1 MPENIGQTVTLTIDG
16 REVTVPKG
24 TSLIEAARQA
34 GIFVPHYCY
43 DPDLSV
49 VASCRL
55 CLVEIEKVPKLQP
68 SCNAPAQD
76 GQVVF
81 TQSEK
86 VLDARKMQMEFLLVQ
101 HPLDCPVCDQGGEC
115 KLQEYS
121 RNHGFHETRFR
132 FQRRTFPKPD
142 IGPFID
148 LERNRC
154 VLCSR
159 CVRFLDEKGGNAEL
173 AVVSRG
179 NKSFISTFKE
189 KPLQGDFTGNI
200 TDLCPVGA
208 LTSKVTRFRVRVWE
222 LKDAPSV
229 CSMCSVG
236 CNINLQYRS
245 RTREVLRITP
255 RDNAEVNHRW
265 LCDMGRFGF
274 DQFNSDLRRRSPEA
288 KTASGEMET
297 VNWGQAISET
307 VNQLKAAVDAKGAS
321 SVAGLIS
328 PRQSN
333 ETLFLFQQLMRDVV
347 GTQNI
352 DHRTEYSISDN
363 DDGYLTSLALGAIN
377 QPLEEARRA
386 SDIFIVGSDLPN
398 EAPILRLQVREH
410 KQAGKQVLFAFSRN
424 TRMDKDCSDLWFYH
438 PGGDAAFLAGAL
450 HAVYQQTKQSPGAD
464 AKKLLEATSFED
476 AQDITQ
482 LSPDRF
488 TAFAKQL
495 IASDAPTLLLGESA
509 YNGGKGVAAVKLA
522 AALLKAAGKAGE
534 SLPLSLVLPY
544 VNSRGAADLGCYPH
558 RGPGYE
564 SVGAPGKN
572 TTEILNGCVDGS
584 IQALVLFNVNL
595 IEDYPDRELAT
606 KALNSVPLLIV
617 ADAFK
622 YKTGEAANIFLPLST
637 YSEEDG
643 SYANFSGRVQ
653 RAEKALPQL
662 DGALSGYQVLLA
674 LGERW
679 GAGWRQVRPPQIF
692 EHIAKAASHYNGLSW
707 VKLGAQGQYAQAV
720 DPSRFENSVC
730 MADAALPS
738 LNGSPSGEYS
748 YRLVGGRSLFDHAG
762 EKRFAR
768 PMVERS
774 APCAAELHPDDAKT
788 IGVAE
793 GESIKITGERGT
805 VELPARISCSTQ
817 PGCVTVLGRYEH
829 VPLNQITVES
839 APWVKIQP

>member
-1 MPENIGQTVTLTIDG
+1 MSDINGQTVTLTIDG
-16 REVTVPKG
+16 REITVPKG

-34 GIFVPHYCY
+34 DIFIPHYCY

-173 AVVSRG
+173 AVVQRG
-179 NKSFISTFKE
+179 NKSYISTFKE

-236 CNINLQYRS
+236 CNINMQHRN

-255 RDNAEVNHRW
+255 RPNEDVNHRW

-274 DQFNSDLRRRSPEA
+274 DQFNSGERRRNPEI
-288 KTASGEMET
+288 KNESGVLET
-297 VNWGQAISET
+297 TNWGLAINEA
-307 VNQLKAAVDAKGAS
+307 VKRLKATVESKGAA
-321 SVAGLIS
+321 SVAGLIG

-333 ETLFLFQQLMRDVV
+333 EALFLFQQFMREAV

-352 DHRTEYSISDN
+352 DHRTEYSITDN
-363 DDGYLTSLALGAIN
+363 DDGYLTSLALGAVN

-386 SDIFIVGSDLPN
+386 SDIIIVGSDLPN

-410 KQAGKQVLFAFSRN
+410 KLRGKQVLFAYSRN
-424 TRMDKDCSDLWFYH
+424 TRMDDDCSDLWLYH

-450 HAVYQQTKQSPGAD
+450 HAVFQETNQTPD
-464 AKKLLEATSFED
+464 AETQKLLDSTSFED

-482 LSPDRF
+482 LSPERF
-488 TAFAKQL
+488 AAFAKQL
-495 IASDAPTLLLGESA
+495 IGSEAPTLLLGESA

-522 AALLKAAGKAGE
+522 AALLKAAGKTSHAM
-534 SLPLSLVLPY
+534 PLSLVLPY
-544 VNSRGAADLGCYPH
+544 VNSRGAADMGCYPH
-558 RGPGYE
+558 RGPGYGPI
-564 SVGAPGKN
+564 SAPGKN
-572 TTEILNGCVDGS
+572 TTEILNGCIDGS
-584 IQALVLFNVNL
+584 IQALVLCNVNL
-595 IEDYPDRELAT
+595 IEEYPDRALAQ
-606 KALNSVPLLIV
+606 KALQAVPLLIV
-617 ADAFK
+617 AGPFK
-622 YKTGEAANIFLPLST
+622 YETGELATVFLPLST

-643 SYANFSGRVQ
+643 TYTNFGGRVQ

-662 DGALSGYQVLLA
+662 DGTLSGYQVFLA

-679 GAGWRQVRPPQIF
+679 GLGWRQVRPPQIF
-692 EHIAKAASHYNGLSW
+692 EHISQAASHYNGLSW
-707 VKLGAQGQYAQAV
+707 SKLGTAGQQSLPV
-720 DPSRFENSVC
+720 DSSQFSI
-730 MADAALPS
+730 ADASLPS

-748 YRLVGGRSLFDHAG
+748 YRLVGGRSLFDRAG
-762 EKRFAR
+762 EKRFAA
-768 PMVERS
+768 PMVDRS
-774 APCAAELHPDDAKT
+774 APCAAELHPDDAEAL
-788 IGVAE
+788 GVSE
-793 GESIKITGERGT
+793 GESITVAGERGS
-805 VELPARISCSTQ
+805 VQLPARISCSTQ
-817 PGCVTVLGRYEH
+817 SGCVTVLGRYDG
-829 VPLNQITVES
+829 VPLNHITEES
-839 APWVKIQP
+839 TPWVKIQK

>member
-1 MPENIGQTVTLTIDG
+1 MSENNGQTVTLTIDG

-24 TSLIEAARQA
+24 TSLIEAANQA
-34 GIFVPHYCY
+34 GIFIPHYCY

-173 AVVSRG
+173 SVVSRG

-236 CNINLQYRS
+236 CNVNLQYRS

-255 RDNAEVNHRW
+255 RNNAEVNHRW

-274 DQFNSDLRRRSPEA
+274 DQFNSDLRRRKPEVKSESGQL
-288 KTASGEMET
+288 KTI
-297 VNWGQAISET
+297 NWGQAINES
-307 VNQLKAAVDAKGAS
+307 VKQLKATVDAKGAS
-321 SVAGLIS
+321 SVAGLIG

-333 ETLFLFQQLMRDVV
+333 EALFLFQQFMRNVV

-352 DHRTEYSISDN
+352 DHRTEHSITDN
-363 DDGYLTSLALGAIN
+363 EDGLLTSLALGAAN

-386 SDIFIVGSDLPN
+386 SDIFVVGSDLPN
-398 EAPILRLQVREH
+398 EAPILRLQLREH
-410 KQAGKQVLFAFSRN
+410 NQAGKQVFFAYSRN
-424 TRMDKDCSDLWFYH
+424 TRMDDDCSDLWFYR

-450 HAVYQQTKQSPGAD
+450 HAVYQKTNQTPD
-464 AKKLLEATSFED
+464 AEAQALLDATSFDD

-482 LSPDRF
+482 LSPERF

-495 IASDAPTLLLGESA
+495 LASEAPTLLLGEPA
-509 YNGGKGVAAVKLA
+509 FNGEKGVAAVRLA
-522 AALLKAAGKAGE
+522 AALLKAAGKAGD

-544 VNSRGAADLGCYPH
+544 VNSRGAADMGCLPH

-564 SVGAPGKN
+564 AVGAPGKN

-584 IQALVLFNVNL
+584 IQALVLFSVNL
-595 IEDYPDRELAT
+595 IEDYPDRDLAK
-606 KALNSVPLLIV
+606 KALEAVPLLIV
-617 ADAFK
+617 ADPFK
-622 YKTGEAANIFLPLST
+622 YETGELASIFLPLST

-643 SYANFSGRVQ
+643 TFTNFSGRVQ
-653 RAEKALPQL
+653 RAEKALPQM

-679 GAGWRQVRPPQIF
+679 GAGWKQIRPPQIF
-692 EHIAKAASHYNGLSW
+692 DHVAQAAAQYNGLSW
-707 VKLGAQGQYAQAV
+707 TQLGPQGKYAQPI
-720 DPSRFENSVC
+720 DPALFEHGKPIHQT
-730 MADAALPS
+730 ALPS
-738 LNGSPSGEYS
+738 LNGSPSGDYP
-748 YRLVGGRSLFDHAG
+748 YRLVGGRSLFDQAG
-762 EKRFAR
+762 EKRFAP

-774 APCAAELHPDDAKT
+774 APCTAELHPDDAQSLG
-788 IGVAE
+788 IGE
-793 GESIKITGERGT
+793 GATIKIAGERG
-805 VELPARISCSTQ
+805 ELALPAHISCSTQ
-817 PGCVTVLGRYEH
+817 PGCITVLGRYDG
-829 VPLNQITVES
+829 VPINQITNES